1 LVSIRLNS
9 GDKTDMTRKF
19 TENNVPDQSG
29 STVVITGANTGLG
42 YEAARVLS
50 GRGARVLIACRSQQK
65 AEDAIARI
73 EKQNGTVNISYVPLD
88 LGDLSSVKQ
97 CAAQLQAE
105 ERIDVLINNAGI
117 MVPPYELTKD
127 GFESQFGVNHLGPFA
142 LTGLLLEKLAKTPSS
157 RVVNTSSIAHN
168 TGRIRFKDISAERHY
183 SASARYSMS
192 KLANLLF
199 SYELQRRFEA
209 ADLPVLSVAC
219 HPGIASTELSR
230 YMPRVLSKA
239 TELLQPMF
247 NTAAAGAWPT
257 LCAATCEAVVGGDYY
272 GPANRF
278 ETAGP
283 AKRVRSNRAS
293 RDTAVAGRLWDLS
306 IEMTGV
312 NPGI

>member
-1 LVSIRLNS
+1 
-9 GDKTDMTRKF
+9 MTRRF

-97 CAAQLQAE
+97 CAAQLQSE

-142 LTGLLLEKLAKTPSS
+142 LTGLLIEKLAKTPSS

-257 LCAATCEAVVGGDYY
+257 LCAATWETSWVVAIMAR
-272 GPANRF
+272 PI
-278 ETAGP
+278 
-283 AKRVRSNRAS
+283 AS
-293 RDTAVAGRLWDLS
+293 RLPVLLKKCALIAPVATQRRLAAYGTCQLR
-306 IEMTGV
+306 
-312 NPGI
+312 

>member
-1 LVSIRLNS
+1 
-9 GDKTDMTRKF
+9 MTRKF

-73 EKQNGTVNISYVPLD
+73 EKQNGTVNISYVTLD

>member
-1 LVSIRLNS
+1 
-9 GDKTDMTRKF
+9 MTRKF

-230 YMPRVLSKA
+230 YMPRMLSKA

>member
-1 LVSIRLNS
+1 
-9 GDKTDMTRKF
+9 MTRKF

-293 RDTAVAGRLWDLS
+293 RDTAVAERLWTLS
-306 IEMTGV
+306 VELTGV

>member
-1 LVSIRLNS
+1 
-9 GDKTDMTRKF
+9 MTRKF

-168 TGRIRFKDISAERHY
+168 TGTIRFKDISAERHY

>member
-1 LVSIRLNS
+1 
-9 GDKTDMTRKF
+9 MTRKF

-293 RDTAVAGRLWDLS
+293 RDTAAAGRLWDLS

>member
-1 LVSIRLNS
+1 
-9 GDKTDMTRKF
+9 MTRKF

-97 CAAQLQAE
+97 CAAQLQSE

-142 LTGLLLEKLAKTPSS
+142 LTGLLIEKLAKTPSS

>member
-1 LVSIRLNS
+1 
-9 GDKTDMTRKF
+9 MTRRF